1 MEEQKDKG
9 DEAKVQGGGAERGG
23 VWNIHKPPLCEEL
36 EWRRDSGRDLLQ
48 DSTVCGT
55 SGNVNMVAE
64 PKPHQTGR
72 KRQNVSKTGN
82 DCAARINL
90 PVRGVSFKGPLY
102 PSLKVP
108 TNPKLDSTGITHTF
122 PQIPEGPSDR
132 EGNDRAQESSSP
144 AEEGTGIARSPK
156 GWIDLSFSAVHE
168 RAEGWWTTK
177 GGLVRTRRD
186 NRNRDAG
193 AIRANIAVVCFRAEF
208 SANVIFEHSSEVE
221 NGVRS
226 TCLRANPPSSFPA
239 DSISLYYASTAFP
252 PRLAPPLKRPR
263 LMPPTRAQHPKLQ
276 KQQSTVNTGT
286 IPDLNQLKVYSN
298 PDILICGNCREM
310 FTELGEL
317 LEHKRNYCKLRFTC
331 KCHTFNGAAPRD
343 STTALLCVLCK
354 LSFPSAWEL
363 MVHAQAAH
371 MINIYEL
378 GTRAPSPSRSPSL
391 DQPKESSPSPQDF
404 QEIKA
409 TDCEERAEEE
419 ELDGHELIPSPDSG
433 KSTDNEAAL
442 SPIKIRSD
450 VNGLDH
456 EDCDELIHVEN
467 TTQACIMHTL
477 SIDSSLEL
485 NSDTNSRTTSGT
497 VMALTNGSLS
507 AKE

>member
-1 MEEQKDKG
+1 MSEVGDSQITAMKMSKVGNQTNSQDPQAVNSRVFVGNLNTFQCSKTDVERMFQRYGRLAGISMHKG
-9 DEAKVQGGGAERGG
+9 YAFVQFTNPFDARSACLGE
-23 VWNIHKPPLCEEL
+23 
-36 EWRRDSGRDLLQ
+36 DGR
-48 DSTVCGT
+48 TVL
-55 SGNVNMVAE
+55 SQILDVNMVAE

-82 DCAARINL
+82 DWD
-90 PVRGVSFKGPLY
+90 Y
-102 PSLKVP
+102 YY
-108 TNPKLDSTGITHTF
+108 DS
-122 PQIPEGPSDR
+122 
-132 EGNDRAQESSSP
+132 
-144 AEEGTGIARSPK
+144 
-156 GWIDLSFSAVHE
+156 
-168 RAEGWWTTK
+168 
-177 GGLVRTRRD
+177 
-186 NRNRDAG
+186 
-193 AIRANIAVVCFRAEF
+193 
-208 SANVIFEHSSEVE
+208 
-221 NGVRS
+221 
-226 TCLRANPPSSFPA
+226 
-239 DSISLYYASTAFP
+239 YYASTAFP

-276 KQQSTVNTGT
+276 KQQSTANTGT

-404 QEIKA
+404 QEIKT